1 MTEHKTDMNINWQIT
16 DMNINWQIQKTD
28 HDKTQNIHK
37 HY

>member
-1 MTEHKTDMNINWQIT
+1 MTKHKTDMNINWQIT